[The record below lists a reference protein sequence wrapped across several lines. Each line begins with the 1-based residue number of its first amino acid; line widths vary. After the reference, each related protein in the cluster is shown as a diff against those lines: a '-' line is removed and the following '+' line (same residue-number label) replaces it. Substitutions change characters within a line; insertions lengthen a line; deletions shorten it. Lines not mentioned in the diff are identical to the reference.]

1 MDAKGRWESFPNEDI
16 NYLHLT
22 IEFWYS
28 IHVEVYNVPLSNDQK
43 QLISDLEGI
52 RGVVKISFKT
62 YTIQVQKGTAF
73 DWQEIRPRIESIVS
87 SWSGKR
93 LKIGKEKRMVN

>member
-1 MDAKGRWESFPNEDI
+1 MDAKGRWESFRNEDI

-22 IEFWYS
+22 IEFWDS
-28 IHVEVYNVPLSNDQK
+28 IYVEVHNAPLSNDQK
-43 QLISDLEGI
+43 QLISDLEDI

-73 DWQEIRPRIESIVS
+73 DWQEIRPHIESIVS

>member
-22 IEFWYS
+22 IEFWDS
-28 IHVEVYNVPLSNDQK
+28 IHVEVYNVPLSDDKK
-43 QLISDLEGI
+43 QLMSDLEAI
-52 RGVVKISFKT
+52 KGVVKVSFKT

-73 DWQEIRPRIESIVS
+73 DWQEIRPHIESMVS
-87 SWSGKR
+87 SWSGQQ
-93 LKIGKEKRMVN
+93 LNMGKERYMTN